1 MWRRETGDVLK
12 RVKTSRRD
20 SVRRGAEEPFEARGN
35 RPVRVVVDPRMPGSD
50 LDPFLHALLQE
61 EDFEVGT
68 VGRSERDLIR
78 IHEPN
83 RQHNVV
89 PVTFGRTRTA
99 ISPLDNL
106 EGCAAAWAQRYGVD
120 ADELNESFMLL
131 CAVETWGCD
140 FFISDSGGLHSPAG
154 GYRDVPVLSQSD
166 AVALLSLLLRGRG
179 RAPVRSDLQSGRL
192 HGIGLWWFYRL
203 ATFACLPEVG
213 PWQRSL
219 GVDRSIRDG
228 RGIDEGDAI
237 GLDMYDKLPFDGVV
251 GRFSHALRARDRI
264 LQTILSGGDN
274 EKHDLV
280 LYELESLALQL
291 RGALDSAAVIM
302 SSQLGV
308 TCPPS
313 QMSWTETEP
322 RRSMRREWSESRNLT
337 LRWSRTAGLLALIR
351 NQIHGAPLQSVAAGD
366 DDVFMVLPR
375 SVRLRFEAR
384 AAELGDSEGWGVRDH
399 GMFDPWALTEMA
411 VESTRECLRQIARVS
426 TRANVPDP
434 HPVVWPWDAATGAAA
449 LRALALEQ

>member
-1 MWRRETGDVLK
+1 MLK
-12 RVKTSRRD
+12 RVKISRRD
-20 SVRRGAEEPFEARGN
+20 SVRRGAEEPFAARGS
-35 RPVRVVVDPRMPGSD
+35 RPIRVVVDPRLLESD

-61 EDFEVGT
+61 EGFDVGT

-89 PVTFGRTRTA
+89 PVTFGSTRTA

-106 EGCAAAWAQRYGVD
+106 EGCAAAWALRYGVD
-120 ADELNESFMLL
+120 PDELNESFMLL

-140 FFISDSGGLHSPAG
+140 FFISDSSGLHSPAG

-179 RAPVRSDLQSGRL
+179 RAPVRSDLSSGRVEGL
-192 HGIGLWWFYRL
+192 GLWWFYRL

-219 GVDRSIRDG
+219 GVDRSIRDD

-237 GLDMYDKLPFDGVV
+237 GLDMYDELPFDGVV
-251 GRFSHALRARDRI
+251 GRFSRALRARDRI
-264 LQTILSGGDN
+264 LQTILRGGGVEN
-274 EKHDLV
+274 HDLV

-291 RGALDSAAVIM
+291 RGALDSAAVIV

-308 TCPPS
+308 TCHPS
-313 QMSWTETEP
+313 QMSWTKTEP
-322 RRSMRREWSESRNLT
+322 RRSMRREWCESRDLT
-337 LRWSRTAGLLALIR
+337 LGWRRTAGLLALIR
-351 NQIHGAPLQSVAAGD
+351 NQIHGAPLKSVAAGD
-366 DDVFMVLPR
+366 DDLFMVLPR
-375 SVRLRFEAR
+375 WARLRYQALSR
-384 AAELGDSEGWGVRDH
+384 ELGDSEGWGVRDH

-411 VESTRECLRQIARVS
+411 VESTRECLRQIARIS
-426 TRANVPDP
+426 TRTGVPDP
-434 HPVVWPWDAATGAAA
+434 NPVVWPWDEATGAAA